1 VKTNVEN
8 REDNPVEEYDGEA
21 SINSSPPWAEEWRG
35 IEGSNLTPIEGYD
48 THAEAMNNTEQLVD
62 LDIIRS
68 DPAYPRKV
76 GESREKVRGK
86 EVCDISCEIELA
98 SQGIYSETDCRRSS
112 RSRHR

>member
-1 VKTNVEN
+1 MMTNVEN
-8 REDNPVEEYDGEA
+8 REENPVEENDGEA
-21 SINSSPPWAEEWRG
+21 SVCSRPPWGDEWRV
-35 IEGSNLTPIEGYD
+35 IKGSNLTPVEGHD
-48 THAEAMNNTEQLVD
+48 THAEAMSNTEQLVD

-98 SQGIYSETDCRRSS
+98 SQGTYLETDCRRSS